1 MHIEN
6 CCRER
11 DKYGYSQ
18 QQSKKSLVLHC
29 RYLGSGRPWDTAT
42 AVHYLGFVAVQ
53 ISVVPISHAPKGTNP
68 ISDEGRFF
76 FRRFFRKLSCVC
88 KYRRSQTYKV
98 LGAQWVHSPYVWV

>member
-29 RYLGSGRPWDTAT
+29 RYLGSGRPWETAT

-68 ISDEGRFF
+68 ISDEGRKETELRVQISSQSNIQSA
-76 FRRFFRKLSCVC
+76 RR
-88 KYRRSQTYKV
+88 TM
-98 LGAQWVHSPYVWV
+98 GSPSVWV